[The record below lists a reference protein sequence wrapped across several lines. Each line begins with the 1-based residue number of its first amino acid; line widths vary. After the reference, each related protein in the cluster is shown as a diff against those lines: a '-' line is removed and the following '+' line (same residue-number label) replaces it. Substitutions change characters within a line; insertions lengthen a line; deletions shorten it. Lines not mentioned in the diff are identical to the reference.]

1 MWATKVCVAL
11 SSYHMLNFPLI
22 INSFCLLS
30 HSYQHYWDVCWLI
43 HQIYH
48 YWNFYPQCRAQQL
61 RPWDLIPTSVWKAS
75 EAQVW
80 GVCLI
85 ILSELR
91 YSLMLNRSQLIY
103 ERSTS
108 VQGAHSCPGVRIRF
122 ELLILL
128 TPTFVGLHCRMITWT
143 WVFFRWSQ
151 VGRCTQLVFSLQDQ
165 VRTSQK

>member
-1 MWATKVCVAL
+1 MWATKVCGAL

-30 HSYQHYWDVCWLI
+30 HSYQHYRDVCWLI

-48 YWNFYPQCRAQQL
+48 YWNFYPHCRAQQI
-61 RPWDLIPTSVWKAS
+61 RPWDLIPTSVWKAG

-91 YSLMLNRSQLIY
+91 YSLMLNKSQLIY

-108 VQGAHSCPGVRIRF
+108 VQGAHSCPGVGIRF

-128 TPTFVGLHCRMITWT
+128 TPTLCGFALQNDHVDLS
-143 WVFFRWSQ
+143 FFQMKPGWKMHSTCFQ
-151 VGRCTQLVFSLQDQ
+151 SAGPGEN
-165 VRTSQK
+165 